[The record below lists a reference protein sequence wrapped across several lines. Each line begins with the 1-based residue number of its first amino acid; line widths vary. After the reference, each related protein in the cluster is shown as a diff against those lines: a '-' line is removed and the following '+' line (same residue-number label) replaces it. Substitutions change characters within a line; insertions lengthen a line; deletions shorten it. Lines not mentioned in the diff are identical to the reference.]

1 MPVFSLNERRVELRG
16 AHHYIAWDA
25 TLAGSIILEN
35 AVNIWFNVVIRADN
49 DQVTG
54 WFADQLLKS
63 MRKLVAKQVMTG
75 AWPVVSTSAFTDEIE
90 AGTIEGVNEV
100 LASYGAKMM
109 RLGNFDIS
117 LLPEDI
123 AKRLEA
129 AWPDVSRGA
138 LEAVALEGYREGALS
153 RDQVGRLLGLSLWDT
168 EAFLKE
174 RQAYL
179 AYNEEDLEQ
188 DRRDLDRIAPQ

>member
-1 MPVFSLNERRVELRG
+1 MYGTLPRSIRRKISSMTR
-16 AHHYIAWDA
+16 IAVD
-25 TLAGSIILEN
+25 
-35 AVNIWFNVVIRADN
+35 
-49 DQVTG
+49 
-54 WFADQLLKS
+54 
-63 MRKLVAKQVMTG
+63 
-75 AWPVVSTSAFTDEIE
+75 
-90 AGTIEGVNEV
+90 
-100 LASYGAKMM
+100 
-109 RLGNFDIS
+109 
-117 LLPEDI
+117 LPEDI

-179 AYNEEDLEQ
+179 AYSEEDLEQ